1 MAVRITVPEHPD
13 LHVLRLRQRDLQ
25 ADRTF
30 IIKRC
35 NLQLFN
41 PVFRNPF
48 HPDRLPDPALGSIKH
63 TVRFEALFA
72 SALTSAV
79 RVVLDSY
86 PECIVA
92 LLKIVCHI
100 KREGKISVFMLS
112 EKVTVPP
119 DTAVLINRPKMQ
131 QEPLVFRDRVQVNK
145 PKIPEIFSREKLTA
159 HAGTDT
165 FGRKRNQ
172 DLTIWAFRPFILFRK
187 RIIPGTI
194 ETDPVFTAELRA
206 WIFRQDAA
214 RVDLFTP
221 DGRHPGNSR
230 FFMFLWFQC
239 RNGIK

>member
-1 MAVRITVPEHPD
+1 MTVRITIPEHPD
-13 LHVLRLRQRDLQ
+13 LHVLRLRQSDLQ

-35 NLQLFN
+35 DLQLFN
-41 PVFRNPF
+41 PLFRNPF
-48 HPDRLPDPALGSIKH
+48 HPDRLPDPTLGSIKH

-79 RVVLDSY
+79 RVILNPY

-92 LLKIVCHI
+92 LLKIICHI

-112 EKVTVPP
+112 EKVAVPP
-119 DTAVLINRPKMQ
+119 DTAAMINCPEMQ
-131 QEPLVFRDRVQVNK
+131 QEPLVFRDRVQIDK
-145 PKIPEIFSREKLTA
+145 PKIPEIFSREELTA

-172 DLTIWAFRPFILFRK
+172 DLAIRTLRPFILFCK

-194 ETDPVFTAELRA
+194 EADPVFTAELRA
-206 WIFRQDAA
+206 RIFR
-214 RVDLFTP
+214 
-221 DGRHPGNSR
+221 
-230 FFMFLWFQC
+230 
-239 RNGIK
+239 